1 MTEGQVR
8 VIRDG
13 DVEGVIALWQ
23 ACDLLR
29 PWNEPERDIERA
41 RAAPQ
46 AEIFVVADDGGVIA
60 SVMAGHDGHR
70 GWIYYLAAAP
80 ERRGEGLG
88 RLVMEYAEQWLR
100 SHDVPKVDLM
110 IRAGNPVAGFYAT
123 LGYRTEARSVM
134 AKWLEEAPQR
144 ERADSIEVT
153 VTYLRMLERPTRP
166 QAPLPGGKRRLS
178 LIRAER
184 PPVGFYRYLYNA
196 VGGPWSWY
204 ERNQLSDDALA
215 EIIHDERVEIYVL
228 YVEGAPAGYAELD
241 FRTSPDVEL
250 AYFGLT
256 PDFIGQ
262 GYGGY
267 LLDWTIDTAWTRQ
280 PARLWVHTCTLD
292 HPAALAIYQKAGFAP
307 YDQKTATVVIP
318 GLPDH
323 ARS

>member
-1 MTEGQVR
+1 MSEHQVR
-8 VIRDG
+8 PIEDG
-13 DVEGVIALWQ
+13 DIDAVVALWQ

-46 AEIFVVADDGGVIA
+46 AEIFVVAGDDGVIA

-70 GWIYYLAAAP
+70 GWIYYLASAP

-88 RLVMEYAEQWLR
+88 RLVMEHAEQWLR
-100 SHDVPKVDLM
+100 ARRVPKIDLM
-110 IRAGNPVAGFYAT
+110 IRAGNRAAGFYAA
-123 LGYRTEARSVM
+123 LGYETEARSVM
-134 AKWLEEAPQR
+134 AKWLEEPPEQDH
-144 ERADSIEVT
+144 ADTIEVT
-153 VTYLRMLERPTRP
+153 ITYLQMLARPTRP

-184 PPVGFYRYLYNA
+184 PPVEFYRYLYYA

-204 ERNQLSDDALA
+204 ERNQLSDEKLV
-215 EIIHDERVEIYVL
+215 EIIHDEGVEIYVL

-241 FRTSPDVEL
+241 FRNSPDVEL

-280 PARLWVHTCTLD
+280 PGRLWVHTCTLD
-292 HPAALAIYQKAGFAP
+292 HPAALPFYQKAGFTP
-307 YDQKTATVVIP
+307 YDQKTETIP
-318 GLPDH
+318 AYIRDTGI
-323 ARS
+323 